1 MRGAGA
7 ARSLIRTMSLL
18 ICYDGSPD
26 ARAAIQRAGALFP
39 GRSAVVFTV
48 WEGFS
53 EVLARSA
60 GGLVTASLDFE
71 SIDRASE
78 QAALERAEEGVGLAR
93 AAGLEAR
100 AEAAERELATWE
112 TIIDAA
118 ARLDA
123 EAIVMGSRGLTGLK
137 SVLLGSVSH
146 GVLQHADRP
155 VIVVPAAGIAAR
167 RAAHRGRLPDEP
179 PEPSGAPS

>member
-1 MRGAGA
+1 
-7 ARSLIRTMSLL
+7 MSLL
-18 ICYDGSPD
+18 ICYDGSAD
-26 ARAAIQRAGALFP
+26 AQAAIQRAAELFP

-60 GGLVTASLDFE
+60 GGLVMASLDFE

-78 QAALERAEEGVGLAR
+78 KAALERAEEGVGLAR

-118 ARLDA
+118 TRVNA
-123 EAIVMGSRGLTGLK
+123 EAIVMGSRGLTGLR
-137 SVLLGSVSH
+137 SLLLGSVSH

-155 VIVVPAAGIAAR
+155 VVVVPAAGTAAR
-167 RAAHRGRLPDEP
+167 RGAHRGRL
-179 PEPSGAPS
+179 SGESSGREAPSAR